1 VTPALQL
8 SARRL
13 RYLRQFP
20 PMGRFPGENDRQAS
34 SFAYEHALRVVLD
47 EHGILPGSDL
57 WASLFYG
64 PQAESF
70 EAQAPL

>member
-1 VTPALQL
+1 MSAALQL

-20 PMGRFPGENDRQAS
+20 PMGRFPGENDRLAS
-34 SFAYEHALRVVLD
+34 SFAYEHALRAILD

-57 WASLFYG
+57 WAFLFYG

>member
-1 VTPALQL
+1 
-8 SARRL
+8 
-13 RYLRQFP
+13 
-20 PMGRFPGENDRQAS
+20 MGRFPGENDRQAS

>member
-1 VTPALQL
+1 MTPALQL
-8 SARRL
+8 TARRL

-20 PMGRFPGENDRQAS
+20 PISRFPGENDKLAS

-47 EHGILPGSDL
+47 EHGILPGSDH

-64 PQAESF
+64 PQGESF